1 MKKGYWDSFTDA
13 FSYSRRGNNTGWVL
27 RVCSYLIR
35 ALSQSLH
42 TLQMN
47 EVRVT
52 LLQCRRLVAKCFVCV
67 STINPYGMGNYCYNR
82 ENEAKNAKQS
92 AQNTVAI
99 KRSNF
104 ESQALD
110 CKFLSMSLS
119 YS

>member
-13 FSYSRRGNNTGWVL
+13 FSYSRSGNNTGWVL
-27 RVCSYLIR
+27 RVSSYLIR

-52 LLQCRRLVAKCFVCV
+52 LLQCWRLVAKCFVCV
-67 STINPYGMGNYCYNR
+67 STINPYGMGNYCYSR
-82 ENEAKNAKQS
+82 ENEAKS
-92 AQNTVAI
+92 ANTQNTVAI

-110 CKFLSMSLS
+110 CEFLSMSLS